1 MSCDEVGNSGIVIQP
16 TGPADVEALL
26 TLENAVFET
35 RCLICVNAGTMQKVA
50 EVYSTAFHCR
60 TSLKQE

>member
-16 TGPADVEALL
+16 TEPADVEALL

-35 RCLICVNAGTMQKVA
+35 SRLNRSPNMRQRRDDA
-50 EVYSTAFHCR
+50 EGRRSI
-60 TSLKQE
+60 